1 MEQEF
6 LVDVPTEENETAPV
20 DAVVT
25 PPEEPEIL
33 DMGKESEEGDNPKG
47 EGEQEETEP
56 EYTDEE
62 IQQNTEAAV
71 SEAESVADF
80 LSQHGIN
87 YDEMIQEYSQNGQL
101 SERAYRELEEKAG
114 LPRVMVDS
122 YCAGQQA
129 RYELWVGHVKSMV
142 GGEENYAELMAFA
155 NETYSDSEKDAFDRA
170 INSGDPQAARMVL
183 DALVYRYQEAN
194 PEYDDD
200 GYEFEGQATNEP
212 DVDGYSSPE
221 EMYEVM
227 EDPRID
233 TDPMFRAVHEA
244 RLFRTPW
251 LHTNS

>member
-20 DAVVT
+20 DAVVN
-25 PPEEPEIL
+25 PPEEPEIP
-33 DMGKESEEGDNPKG
+33 DMGKESKEGDNPEG

-62 IQQNTEAAV
+62 IAQNTEAAV

-129 RYELWVGHVKSMV
+129 RYELWANHVKSMV
-142 GGEENYAELMAFA
+142 GGEENYAELMSFA

-194 PEYDDD
+194 PEYDD

-227 EDPRID
+227 EDPRMD

>member
-25 PPEEPEIL
+25 PPVEPQTPPEEELTEEEQEGNPEEEPEE
-33 DMGKESEEGDNPKG
+33 K
-47 EGEQEETEP
+47 EP

-62 IQQNTEAAV
+62 ISDNTEAAV

-80 LSQHGIN
+80 LNQHGID
-87 YDEMIQEYSQNGQL
+87 YDSMVQEYAQNGTL
-101 SERAYRELEEKAG
+101 SEKTYKELQEKAG
-114 LPRVMVDS
+114 IPRVMVDS

-129 RYELWVGHVKSMV
+129 RYELWANHVKSMV
-142 GGEENYAELMAFA
+142 GGEDNYAELMDFA
-155 NETYSDSEKDAFDRA
+155 NETYSDAEKDAFDRA

-183 DALVYRYQEAN
+183 DALVYRYTEAY
-194 PEYDDD
+194 PDADD
-200 GYEFEGQATNEP
+200 GYEYEGQATNEP
-212 DVDGYSSPE
+212 DVEGYTSPE

-227 EDPRID
+227 EDPRMD

-244 RLFRTPW
+244 RLFNTPW
-251 LHTNS
+251 LNTNSN

>member
-1 MEQEF
+1 
-6 LVDVPTEENETAPV
+6 
-20 DAVVT
+20 
-25 PPEEPEIL
+25 
-33 DMGKESEEGDNPKG
+33 
-47 EGEQEETEP
+47 
-56 EYTDEE
+56 
-62 IQQNTEAAV
+62 
-71 SEAESVADF
+71 
-80 LSQHGIN
+80 
-87 YDEMIQEYSQNGQL
+87 
-101 SERAYRELEEKAG
+101 
-114 LPRVMVDS
+114 
-122 YCAGQQA
+122 
-129 RYELWVGHVKSMV
+129 MV

-194 PEYDDD
+194 PEYDD

-227 EDPRID
+227 EDPRMD